1 MAPFPA
7 VITRKGFSR
16 PAKNSLNTEN
26 FRVSPAFAFPKCP
39 NCRGR
44 KSFLPMGACLPEEL
58 KNLITIVEI
67 SASRSD
73 GETCYAEIVEP
84 KTELEK
90 ESDGGNSPIAAE
102 S

>member
-1 MAPFPA
+1 M
-7 VITRKGFSR
+7 RKERRFGS
-16 PAKNSLNTEN
+16 T
-26 FRVSPAFAFPKCP
+26 
-39 NCRGR
+39 GR

-58 KNLITIVEI
+58 KSLITIVEI

-73 GETCYAEIVEP
+73 GETCYAEIVES

-102 S
+102 SYRN